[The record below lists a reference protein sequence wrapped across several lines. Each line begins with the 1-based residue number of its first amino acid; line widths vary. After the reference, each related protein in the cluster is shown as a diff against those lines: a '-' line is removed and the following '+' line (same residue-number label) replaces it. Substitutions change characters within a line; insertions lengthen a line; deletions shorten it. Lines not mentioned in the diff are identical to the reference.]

1 MKTDRLLAETIYL
14 LQRGR
19 VTSRQMAERFEV
31 SRRTIL
37 RDMDALSLA
46 GIPVTSLDGAGGGYQ
61 LEESY
66 RFDHRAADRQDV
78 ELILVALRALSTA
91 MDDLHLQSAI
101 EKFQPLEKESGAEP
115 LSVDLSV
122 LNESARVQRNL
133 RALRRA
139 IREKSV
145 VRITYVSAAG
155 REAMHEVEPLRLD
168 YRWYAWYLT
177 AWSRRHDKPVTF
189 KLIRMDGV
197 EPTGERCPE
206 RPPVELPE
214 DSRSMMKASGK
225 TVPLHIELQAYTA
238 DRLTQILW
246 GLSND
251 TRTVPSVLADLHGL
265 SADSDTDVQSYD
277 SPEEFEAA
285 LAALKGGG

>member
-46 GIPVTSLDGAGGGYQ
+46 GIPITSLDGAGGGYQ

-66 RFDHRAADRQDV
+66 QLDHRAADRQDV

-91 MDDLHLQSAI
+91 MDDSQLQSAI

-206 RPPVELPE
+206 RPPVERGGGDL
-214 DSRSMMKASGK
+214 SLQARRARAHHRISARGTGGNAGKRRSAFSGK
-225 TVPLHIELQAYTA
+225 SAAGGILLARRAAGAGDA
-238 DRLTQILW
+238 DRGDFPT
-246 GLSND
+246 G
-251 TRTVPSVLADLHGL
+251 T
-265 SADSDTDVQSYD
+265 
-277 SPEEFEAA
+277 
-285 LAALKGGG
+285 GGGNAAAQPGTE

>member
-37 RDMDALSLA
+37 RGMDALSLA

-66 RFDHRAADRQDV
+66 RLDHRAADRQDV

-91 MDDLHLQSAI
+91 MDDSHLQSAI

-145 VRITYVSAAG
+145 VRI
-155 REAMHEVEPLRLD
+155 P
-168 YRWYAWYLT
+168 
-177 AWSRRHDKPVTF
+177 
-189 KLIRMDGV
+189 
-197 EPTGERCPE
+197 
-206 RPPVELPE
+206 
-214 DSRSMMKASGK
+214 
-225 TVPLHIELQAYTA
+225 
-238 DRLTQILW
+238 
-246 GLSND
+246 
-251 TRTVPSVLADLHGL
+251 
-265 SADSDTDVQSYD
+265 
-277 SPEEFEAA
+277 
-285 LAALKGGG
+285 

>member
-66 RFDHRAADRQDV
+66 RLDHRAADRQDV

-91 MDDLHLQSAI
+91 MDDSHLQSAI

-155 REAMHEVEPLRLD
+155 REAVHEVEPLRLD